1 MNATTSALVSR
12 TYDRARIAGEASNP
26 DLAAHLRELA
36 TTIIDQD
43 ADLNSAVL
51 DAHCHRRTADLLT
64 EGLVQSV
71 PLAVSALLLA
81 IEAIGQARE
90 QSPQTRE
97 ALAKCI
103 VAEEHIRAVA
113 LRFPFLTAKLPPS

>member
-36 TTIIDQD
+36 EAIVDLD

-64 EGLVQSV
+64 DAIVQTV

-81 IEAIGQARE
+81 IEAIGHARE
-90 QSPQTRE
+90 QSQQTRE
-97 ALAKCI
+97 SLARCI